1 MRVRP
6 LPKKWL
12 IHTIVYEGFTGK
24 KDAVQNPIYD
34 APIAIQFVRY
44 DPSTVFSRDSVQT
57 KIVANGVIFVDST
70 HSSPIPEFKEESKI
84 TFKDQTSIL
93 KKIVPCYQPKS
104 DEVRHW
110 ELEVI

>member
-6 LPKKWL
+6 LPKSWL

-34 APIAIQFVRY
+34 PAIAIQFVRH
-44 DPSTVFSRDSVQT
+44 DPTTVFSRDSIQT

-70 HSSPIPEFKEESKI
+70 HSTPIPDFKEESKI
-84 TFKDQTSIL
+84 TFKGDVLTL
-93 KKIVPCYQPKS
+93 KKVVPCYQPKF
-104 DEVRHW
+104 DEIRHW